1 MRFSTSASAMP
12 LRSTALPDVTVVVP
26 TRDRPSALERCLAAL
41 DAQTMTDGFEVVVVD
56 DGSADRDA
64 VAQVVMRHP
73 TARLIRHESAAG
85 PAAARNSGARAAGA
99 PVLCFT
105 DDDCMPEPE
114 WAERLSAAVLSG
126 AAAVAG
132 ATVGDGDALSVAAE
146 LIALAPTLAEPFAPS
161 NNFACEKRLFDLVPF
176 DASYPYAA
184 GEDRDWCARIA
195 DAGFELRS
203 EPSARVWHHQELTLK
218 SFLRRQVGYG
228 EAAYQFRRLH
238 TGGRLAPSSFY
249 ISLLRQSF
257 ARGVLVG
264 ILVTIA
270 QAATA
275 LGFIRARARAR
286 GSER

>member
-1 MRFSTSASAMP
+1 M
-12 LRSTALPDVTVVVP
+12 PDVTVVVP
-26 TRDRPSALERCLAAL
+26 TRDRPRALEHCLAAL
-41 DAQTMTDGFEVVVVD
+41 DAQTMTDGFEVIVVD
-56 DGSADRDA
+56 DGSADREA
-64 VAQVVMRHP
+64 VARVVMRHP

-85 PAAARNSGARAAGA
+85 PAAARNSGARAAHA

-114 WAERLSAAVLSG
+114 WAERLSAAVAGG

-132 ATVGDGDALSVAAE
+132 ATLGDGDALSVAAE

-203 EPSARVWHHQELTLK
+203 EPSARVWHHQELTLR

-238 TGGRLAPSSFY
+238 TGGRLAPNSFY

-270 QAATA
+270 QVATA

-286 GSER
+286 GSAQ

>member
-1 MRFSTSASAMP
+1 MTSG
-12 LRSTALPDVTVVVP
+12 
-26 TRDRPSALERCLAAL
+26 LE
-41 DAQTMTDGFEVVVVD
+41 VIVVD

-64 VAQVVMRHP
+64 VARVVSRHP
-73 TARLIRHESAAG
+73 TARLIRHESSAG
-85 PAAARNSGARAAGA
+85 PAAARNSGARAARG

-114 WAERLSAAVLSG
+114 WAERLSAAVAGG

-132 ATVGDGDALSVAAE
+132 ATLGDGDALSVAAE

-176 DASYPYAA
+176 DASYPSPA

-203 EPSARVWHHQELTLK
+203 EPSARVWHHQELTLR
-218 SFLRRQVGYG
+218 SFLHRQVGYG

-257 ARGVLVG
+257 TRGLLVG

-286 GSER
+286 GSAH